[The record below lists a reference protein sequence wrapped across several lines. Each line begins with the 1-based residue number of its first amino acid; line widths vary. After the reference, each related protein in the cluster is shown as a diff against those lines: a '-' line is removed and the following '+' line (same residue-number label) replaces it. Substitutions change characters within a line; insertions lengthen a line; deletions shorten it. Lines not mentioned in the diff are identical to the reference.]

1 MIKNVSTIASEISTV
16 EGGTCCVP
24 IAWRKNEKTMTRRKK
39 LVIIKMSEGA
49 SARAVRISKTF
60 REFTSCSAF
69 CGEFRLKFIVGSAGS
84 APKTT
89 QNKTAKLSSAFTT
102 NSSYQGYF
110 S

>member
-1 MIKNVSTIASEISTV
+1 MASERSTV

-24 IAWRKNEKTMTRRKK
+24 IAWRKNEKTITSLKK

-49 SARAVRISKTF
+49 SASAVKISKTF

-69 CGEFRLKFIVGSAGS
+69 AGEFRLKFIVGKAGS

-89 QNKTAKLSSAFTT
+89 QNKTAKLSSAFKT